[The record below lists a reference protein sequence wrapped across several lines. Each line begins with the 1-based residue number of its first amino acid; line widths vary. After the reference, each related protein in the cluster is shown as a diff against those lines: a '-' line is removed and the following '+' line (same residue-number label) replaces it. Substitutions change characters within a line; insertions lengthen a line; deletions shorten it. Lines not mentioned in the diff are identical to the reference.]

1 MPTTTTPPADTLQRA
16 HDGAERDQVAEASG
30 AISHGFAWMR
40 FPGALE
46 QQFLRDG
53 AAARL
58 RYVLLSGVLSL
69 FVFNGFLPVDYLM
82 TPDVFWLGV
91 KLRLG
96 LFTPV
101 ATILLLV
108 SWYTRDWILRRVPP
122 VVIECVLLTS
132 GVCAAACLA
141 VILAQTHSPN
151 GQYYHVGLVVVVM
164 YGNIVQRLRFWY
176 AVAFSLAVYAIHIG
190 GILMVPAFNHRLIVP
205 MLSLMGGTVVFT
217 LFANYALERDER
229 KRYLLSLRRKH
240 LLGDLSDVY
249 RRLQTLSRM
258 DALTGLYNRRHFQEY
273 LEQIWQRAQ
282 HDGQEVSI
290 IMLDVDY
297 FKAYN
302 DRYGHQSGDQ
312 CLAQVAGVIE
322 SCLRRPGDLVARFG
336 GEEFIAVLPSA
347 GAQVA
352 QQAAER
358 IRLAVEALKIP
369 HTGSTTAS
377 FVTVSLGVASC
388 HVSNGRQQADLI
400 EAADMA
406 LYQAKH
412 GGRNRC
418 AQVVLPV
425 GVAG

>member
-1 MPTTTTPPADTLQRA
+1 MPVTSTPPLDVLPHAPGSD
-16 HDGAERDQVAEASG
+16 ERDQIAEARS
-30 AISHGFAWMR
+30 AIGQGFAWMR
-40 FPGALE
+40 FPGELE

-53 AAARL
+53 AADRL
-58 RYVLLSGVLSL
+58 RYVLISGVLSL
-69 FVFNGFLPVDYLM
+69 FVFNGFLLVDYLM
-82 TPDVFWLGV
+82 APDVFWLGL

-101 ATILLLV
+101 AAVLLLA
-108 SWYTRDWILRRVPP
+108 SWYLRRWVARQVPP
-122 VVIECVLLTS
+122 VVIECVVLIS

-141 VILAQTHSPN
+141 VILAQTRSPT
-151 GQYYHVGLVVVVM
+151 GQYYHVGLIVVVM

-190 GILMVPAFNHRLIVP
+190 GILMVPAFNQRLIVP
-205 MLSLMGGTVVFT
+205 MLSLMGGTVALT
-217 LFANYALERDER
+217 LYANYALERDER
-229 KRYLLSLRRKH
+229 RRYLLSLRRKH
-240 LLGDLSDVY
+240 LLSDLSDVY

-258 DALTGLYNRRHFQEY
+258 DALTGLYNRRHFQDY
-273 LEQIWQRAQ
+273 LQQIWQRAQ

-290 IMLDVDY
+290 IMLDVDH

-322 SCLRRPGDLVARFG
+322 TCLRRPGDLVARFG
-336 GEEFIAVLPSA
+336 GEEFIAVLPAA

-358 IRLAVEALKIP
+358 IRQAVEALKIP

-377 FVTVSLGVASC
+377 VVTISLGVANC
-388 HVSNGRQQADLI
+388 CVSAGRQQADLI
-400 EAADMA
+400 DAADRA

-418 AQVVLPV
+418 AQVVLPS